1 MRVYPGECKKCGKW
15 WGDHMTDYAIKHTH
29 PHACVFEPL
38 DGEIVIETDMTDM
51 EYKEYCST

>member
-1 MRVYPGECKKCGKW
+1 
-15 WGDHMTDYAIKHTH
+15 MTDYAIKHTH